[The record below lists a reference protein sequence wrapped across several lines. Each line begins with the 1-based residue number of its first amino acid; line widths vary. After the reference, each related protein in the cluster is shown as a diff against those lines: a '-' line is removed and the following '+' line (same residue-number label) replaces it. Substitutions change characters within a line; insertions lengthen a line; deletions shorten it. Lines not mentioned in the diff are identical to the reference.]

1 MQVKEQL
8 YKDFLAMVQNHE
20 RLIFKIC
27 NLYSK
32 DVEGSK
38 DLFQEIVL
46 QAWTAFPR
54 FNNASKISTWLY
66 RVALNTAINY
76 KRKVDK
82 HAHTNDTS
90 GLTHVAEATDS
101 GTEEYNLLYQMI
113 NDLPPLEKAL
123 ILLYLE
129 DRSYQEIADIMGM
142 SVTNVGT
149 RLGRIK
155 LKLKGKAK
163 TLTN

>member
-1 MQVKEQL
+1 MQVKEQQ
-8 YKDFLAMVQNHE
+8 YKDFLAMVQTHE

-32 DVEGSK
+32 DKEGSK

-66 RVALNTAINY
+66 RLALNTAINH
-76 KRKVDK
+76 KRKADK
-82 HAHTNDTS
+82 HAYTDDAS
-90 GLTHVAEATDS
+90 GLTHLAEGTDP
-101 GTEEYNLLYQMI
+101 GTEEYKLLYHMI

-129 DRSYQEIADIMGM
+129 DRTYQEIAEIMGI

-155 LKLKGKAK
+155 IKLKGKAK
-163 TLTN
+163 LLTN

>member
-1 MQVKEQL
+1 MQVNEQQ
-8 YKDFLAMVQNHE
+8 YKNFLVMVREHE

-32 DVEGSK
+32 DQEGSK

-54 FNNASKISTWLY
+54 FNNGSKVSTWLY
-66 RVALNTAINY
+66 RVALNTAINH
-76 KRKVDK
+76 KRKADK
-82 HAHTNDTS
+82 HIYVDDTFS
-90 GLTHVAEATDS
+90 IPELADAADPGTD
-101 GTEEYNLLYQMI
+101 EYKLLYEMI
-113 NDLPPLEKAL
+113 NDLPALEKAL

-129 DRSYQEIADIMGM
+129 DRSYQEISEIMGM

-149 RLGRIK
+149 KLGRIK
-155 LKLKGKAK
+155 LRLKGKAK
-163 TLTN
+163 TLIN